1 MRQRWTAAL
10 VAGALLPAGDAA
22 AAENGRG
29 WFYEFGG
36 ASISFSE
43 SATISAG
50 GSTIPGAG
58 ASVSDDV
65 SVALGIGYFL
75 TPEISLEAII
85 GAPPTASITGTGTL
99 AGLDVGE
106 VTYGPAMLVANY
118 TYRGFGRFQP
128 LVGAGVSYTHVF
140 DASGDAVRDLE
151 VDDAMGGMVRV
162 GFNYMV
168 DDHQGLFV
176 TVQKLFV
183 DTTITGTVDPSI
195 PGLGG
200 APASA
205 EIELDPVIVFAGYT
219 YRF

>member
-1 MRQRWTAAL
+1 MRQVWTAAL
-10 VAGALLPAGDAA
+10 VAGALIPADMALAGAD
-22 AAENGRG
+22 GRG

-50 GSTIPGAG
+50 GTEIPGAG
-58 ASVSDDV
+58 ASLSDDV

-85 GAPPTASITGTGTL
+85 GAPPTTSITGTGTL

-118 TYRGFGRFQP
+118 TFRQLGRFQP
-128 LVGAGVSYTHVF
+128 LVGAGVTYTHVF
-140 DASGDAVRDLE
+140 DASGAAIQDLE
-151 VDDAMGGMVRV
+151 VDDAMGGLVRL

-176 TVQKLFV
+176 TVQRLFV

-205 EIELDPVIVFAGYT
+205 DIDLDPVIVFAGYT